1 MHRLSDAL
9 VQVPT
14 SQCRFVRE
22 SECLEQ
28 PRRRLVA
35 IHDPGL
41 QPRQAEVS
49 DRPVNHVLY
58 RQSAMTVPPVSWM
71 PDTDAD
77 LSSPVTPVDGVD
89 RTLPYQFSVRRS
101 QHEVVF
107 GPWLRGPR
115 WRRSCGGVQ
124 LGCEGASTAAR
135 TGQVP
140 ASPRMPRRL
149 ARRVRRQ
156 GRGPLPPHQTQQSRI
171 KVTVYQHDSQMLL
184 IDM

>member
-107 GPWLRGPR
+107 GPWLRAR
-115 WRRSCGGVQ
+115 GGGD
-124 LGCEGASTAAR
+124 LAAEFSWAAR
-135 TGQVP
+135 AP
-140 ASPRMPRRL
+140 
-149 ARRVRRQ
+149 VRRPEL
-156 GRGPLPPHQTQQSRI
+156 GKFLPVHACRDDLRDVFVGKGADPYRHTKPNNRE
-171 KVTVYQHDSQMLL
+171 
-184 IDM
+184 